1 MQGHTQSSLSSELQ
15 RGISSR
21 VECACARAMHVLV
34 HNALSGEEVAK
45 LFVEQVSPT
54 VRDVQKL
61 VKNSLG
67 VPKKALHIVDGAA
80 RLAPRDPVPSSSIL
94 RVLVSYPVCSYCG
107 AAPER
112 LRTCSSC
119 LDAFYCG
126 VLCQRKHWC
135 LHRDACA
142 LRHKPTCGAAP
153 RTAVPCEGSLPAL
166 SDVASSQDLATA
178 MPLG

>member
-1 MQGHTQSSLSSELQ
+1 
-15 RGISSR
+15 
-21 VECACARAMHVLV
+21 MHVFV

-45 LFVEQVSPT
+45 LCMDQASPT

-61 VKNSLG
+61 VKSSLG
-67 VPKKALHIVDGAA
+67 VPKKAIHLVDETA

-94 RVLVSYPVCSYCG
+94 RVLMSYPVCTYCG

-126 VLCQRKHWC
+126 VPCQRKHWC
-135 LHRDACA
+135 LHRDVCA
-142 LRHKPTCGAAP
+142 LRSKPTCIAAP
-153 RTAVPCEGSLPAL
+153 RTAVPTDDSILAL
-166 SDVASSQDLATA
+166 SDVASSHDLATA